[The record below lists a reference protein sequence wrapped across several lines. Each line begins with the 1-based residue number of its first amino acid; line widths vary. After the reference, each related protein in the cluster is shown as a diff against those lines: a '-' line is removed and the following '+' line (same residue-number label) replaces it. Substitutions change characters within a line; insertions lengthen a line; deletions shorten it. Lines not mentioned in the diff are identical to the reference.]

1 MNEVYNKAI
10 ELIKRDKLR
19 KKNRKRELIN
29 KRIFIFSMLRN
40 EGMTFQQIA
49 DLFNLNHSTVIHG
62 INRYKDLKS
71 TRDFSLNLDTQEY
84 KCFFE
89 DKNFSLHDDILKA
102 KTIKHL
108 MLIKDR
114 IKKGLY

>member
-10 ELIKRDKLR
+10 KLIERDKLY

-49 DLFNLNHSTVIHG
+49 DLFNLNHATVIHG
-62 INRYKDLKS
+62 INRFKDLKS
-71 TRDFSLNLDTQEY
+71 TRDFSLKLDTQEY

-102 KTIKHL
+102 KTIKDL

-114 IKKGLY
+114 IKKSLY